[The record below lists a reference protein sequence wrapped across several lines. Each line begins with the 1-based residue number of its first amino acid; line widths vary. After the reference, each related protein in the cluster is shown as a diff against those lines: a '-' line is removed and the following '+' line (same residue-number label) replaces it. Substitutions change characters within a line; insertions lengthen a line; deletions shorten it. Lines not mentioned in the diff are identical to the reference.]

1 VHFDTFFNQF
11 HDACLMHL
19 ECVMMCLQNERCNF
33 TSPHTIPNHL
43 QSYGL
48 SLSFSSFSRPSKNV
62 SFFGCFQT
70 VPHRAG
76 HLETFA
82 ESLLFVLAPLLLVL
96 DRTAEVSQP
105 GQRQV
110 QGTLLA
116 QRGAT
121 SNGIEGNSLGN
132 S

>member
-1 VHFDTFFNQF
+1 MQF
-11 HDACLMHL
+11 HKPPHHPKP
-19 ECVMMCLQNERCNF
+19 
-33 TSPHTIPNHL
+33 SPKLWAFPF
-43 QSYGL
+43 
-48 SLSFSSFSRPSKNV
+48 FSSFSRPSKNV